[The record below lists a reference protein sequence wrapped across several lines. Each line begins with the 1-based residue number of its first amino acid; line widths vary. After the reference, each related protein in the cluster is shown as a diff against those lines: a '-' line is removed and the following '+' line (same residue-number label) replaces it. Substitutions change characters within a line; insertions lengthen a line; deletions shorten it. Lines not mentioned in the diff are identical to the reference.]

1 MIKSYLPAGGLADY
15 LFSFSTANG
24 KLDKN
29 LPGELMWNV
38 NGESSSELRILTA
51 KRGDQTWKG
60 CWIILG
66 IFIRINKQWKSKLF
80 VELHHT
86 SIICLTSRSIK
97 LMIEALFCSG
107 NYMFSV
113 LHNCYRYLYQYRRP
127 CWADTTARSAAV
139 CGCCC
144 CLSSGHWADCL
155 SPLPAADTAHT
166 AAWPQLYTRSQSAP
180 LAFLQGKKFWPP
192 NGCLHDKNHFK
203 IE

>member
-1 MIKSYLPAGGLADY
+1 MECKRRIKLWAQNI
-15 LFSFSTANG
+15 NG
-24 KLDKN
+24 KKRRSDMEGMLDN
-29 LPGELMWNV
+29 PRNILLWITS
-38 NGESSSELRILTA
+38 ESTSSES
-51 KRGDQTWKG
+51 Q
-60 CWIILG
+60 
-66 IFIRINKQWKSKLF
+66 NSLF